1 VSVTFPREAR
11 LSGMSTNAL
20 SRPPARSGRA
30 PSARVLLWILLIL
43 GFVCL
48 SFAAALQADA
58 GTLPGTATRR
68 QDFTASGTLK
78 SLTVQNVNGNV
89 EIVAGP
95 AFAAAVDLTVRAKDD
110 REAKRLLDETTVRF
124 SNDDGELSLV
134 VELAGSEVR
143 RGRDGGWDVRT
154 RRDDGFRVDARCR
167 VTLPPGVAV
176 RASLVNG
183 SVTAAGIAA
192 ELALSS
198 VNGKVEVAGARSNL
212 TLSTVNG
219 NVDAQVAEIPK
230 GTEIQLKSVN
240 GNLALKLPAAAGFRF
255 DGKTMSG
262 EILSTFT
269 LPLPAGEDE
278 LTGAERARVQAEK
291 ETFRVEKE
299 RIRAEMRTVR
309 EEARRAERERQRT
322 EVETEGGAEKDA
334 EKDAEKIEIDLS
346 ELNRSLEEMNRDLAR
361 MSRELSRNISIN
373 LNRSYEATVGGGGA
387 TVRMSNLNGKILLL
401 AEGTTESQAKAVV
414 SPRRVRIVEI
424 PRVAVAPRVPA
435 HPAVPAVPAVP
446 SAPRSPAPPREPMPP
461 SEIGQPVVRGDIAG
475 DFSTSV
481 PLGDVTLGHVT
492 GRVRVATHSGQIE
505 VKSAGKGADLST
517 AGGDIRI
524 QSVTGDLTA
533 RTYGGDIRAGSVSGE
548 ARLETSGGDIVL
560 KSGAGAVTART
571 GGGDVTLHA
580 VHGPVAVRTSGGSV
594 LCEIAGTVRPS
605 AEIASSGGDVTLVLP
620 ANAQADVEVTVA
632 GVESDGD
639 YIDSQFPDLAV
650 SKKGG
655 RQTATGKLN
664 GGGPRISVRATSG
677 TVRIRKGP
685 PAS

>member
-1 VSVTFPREAR
+1 MTFSAPAR
-11 LSGMSTNAL
+11 LSGMNSNVSCRGPAPE
-20 SRPPARSGRA
+20 RPATLP
-30 PSARVLLWILLIL
+30 RVLLWILVIA
-43 GFVCL
+43 GFLLL
-48 SFAAALQADA
+48 SFAAALRTDA
-58 GTLPGTATRR
+58 RALPGSATRR
-68 QDFTASGTLK
+68 QDFKASGTLK
-78 SLTVQNVNGNV
+78 SLTIENVNGSV
-89 EIVAGP
+89 EIGPGP
-95 AFAAAVDLTVRAKDD
+95 AFTASVELTARAKDD
-110 REAKRLLDETTVRF
+110 REAKRILDETTAGF
-124 SNDDGELSLV
+124 SNENGDMTLR
-134 VELAGSEVR
+134 VEPPGMRHR
-143 RGRDGGWDVRT
+143 RGGRGGWDE
-154 RRDDGFRVDARCR
+154 RRADGDAFRVEARCR
-167 VTLPPGVAV
+167 VTVPPGVAV
-176 RASLVNG
+176 QASLVNG
-183 SVTAAGIAA
+183 NLSAGGITSD
-192 ELALSS
+192 LALTS
-198 VNGKVEVAGARSNL
+198 VNGKIDVAGASRSL
-212 TLSTVNG
+212 KLSTVNG
-219 NVDAQVAEIPK
+219 NVDAQVTELGK
-230 GTEIQLKSVN
+230 GSEVELKSVN
-240 GNLALKLPAAAGFRF
+240 GNLVLKLPSAAGFRF
-255 DGKTMSG
+255 QGKTMSG

-322 EVETEGGAEKDA
+322 EVETEGGA

-481 PLGDVTLGHVT
+481 PLGDVTLGNVT

-605 AEIASSGGDVTLVLP
+605 AEIASSGGDVTLILP
-620 ANAQADVEVTVA
+620 ANARADVEITVA

-639 YIDSQFPDLAV
+639 YIDSQFSDLSV

-664 GGGPRISVRATSG
+664 GGGTRISVRATSG

-685 PAS
+685 AS